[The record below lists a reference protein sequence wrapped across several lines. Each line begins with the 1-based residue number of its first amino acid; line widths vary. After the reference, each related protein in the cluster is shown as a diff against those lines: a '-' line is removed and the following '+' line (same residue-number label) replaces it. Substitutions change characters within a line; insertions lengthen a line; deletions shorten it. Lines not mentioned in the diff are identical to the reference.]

1 MLNFNIGEYV
11 VYCSGEICRIDER
24 SERCFDGVSKK
35 EYCKLTPVDAVNSV
49 YYIPAEYLES
59 KARRLLTR
67 EEIYKII
74 DGMPNASG
82 TWYTDKNERK
92 GHFEAVLKSD
102 NIQTMIGMMKSI
114 YDERSKLSAS
124 GKHLVAS
131 DEKAFTAAEHMIN
144 REFAFVLGIK
154 ENDVSDFIQRRLAA
168 DIA

>member
-35 EYCKLTPVDAVNSV
+35 EYCKLIPVDAVNSA
-49 YYIPAEYLES
+49 YYIPSEYLES
-59 KARRLLTR
+59 KARRLLTKD
-67 EEIYKII
+67 EIYKMI
-74 DGMPNASG
+74 DSMPNASG

-92 GHFEAVLKSD
+92 DYFEAVLKSD
-102 NIQTMIGMMKSI
+102 DIPVMIGMMKTI
-114 YDERSKLSAS
+114 YDERSKLSAN
-124 GKHLVAS
+124 GKRLVAA
-131 DEKAFTAAEHMIN
+131 DERAFSAAEHLIN

-168 DIA
+168 EIA

>member
-35 EYCKLTPVDAVNSV
+35 EYCKLTPVDAVNSA
-49 YYIPAEYLES
+49 YYIPSEYLES
-59 KARRLLTR
+59 KARRLLTKD
-67 EEIYKII
+67 EIYKMI

-82 TWYTDKNERK
+82 TWYSDKNERRDY
-92 GHFEAVLKSD
+92 FESVLKSD
-102 NIQTMIGMMKSI
+102 NIPVMIGMMKTI

-124 GKHLVAS
+124 GKRLVAA
-131 DEKAFTAAEHMIN
+131 DERAFSAAEHLIN

-168 DIA
+168 ETA

>member
-35 EYCKLTPVDAVNSV
+35 EYCKLIPVDAVNSA
-49 YYIPAEYLES
+49 YYIPSEYLES

-67 EEIYKII
+67 EEIYKMI
-74 DGMPNASG
+74 DSMPNASG

-92 GHFEAVLKSD
+92 DYFEAVLKSD
-102 NIQTMIGMMKSI
+102 DIPVMIGMMKTI
-114 YDERSKLSAS
+114 YDERSKLSAN
-124 GKHLVAS
+124 GKRLVAA
-131 DEKAFTAAEHMIN
+131 DERAFSAAEHLIN
-144 REFAFVLGIK
+144 REFAFVLGLN

-168 DIA
+168 EIA